1 MAPKKEL
8 YRKALSWKDVVLTN
22 KFSNVLK
29 SRLGFTKTWTDVAA
43 KYLTTSFGSLWFLN
57 VMAIFV
63 FAWIIV
69 NLGFV
74 PGVEPFDPYPFV
86 LLMIIVVLFTIF
98 LAIVVLISQNRQ
110 GEIAAVRQQIDF
122 EINVRAEHEI
132 TKILHMLDEL
142 YTELGI
148 AKIDK
153 ELDHMKEKTDIAEI
167 QEEVEHVIE
176 EEKKM

>member
-1 MAPKKEL
+1 
-8 YRKALSWKDVVLTN
+8 VLTN
-22 KFSNVLK
+22 KFSVVLK

-43 KYLTTSFGSLWFLN
+43 KYLTPSFGSLWFLN
-57 VMAIFV
+57 VMVIFV

-110 GEIAAVRQQIDF
+110 GEIAIVRQQI
-122 EINVRAEHEI
+122 I
-132 TKILHMLDEL
+132 
-142 YTELGI
+142 
-148 AKIDK
+148 
-153 ELDHMKEKTDIAEI
+153 
-167 QEEVEHVIE
+167 
-176 EEKKM
+176 